1 MKYQIVYTQGYIKQ
15 FSKLDK
21 QVQLNVNNWIKK
33 HILSSEDPRNYGKP
47 LECNFKDYWRY
58 RIGDYRLLVKIVDDK
73 AIIFAIKIGHRKE
86 IYK

>member
-1 MKYQIVYTQGYIKQ
+1 MKYQIVYTHDFVKQ

-33 HILSSEDPRNYGKP
+33 HIIQVEDPRIYGKP
-47 LECNFKDYWRY
+47 LQGFLSEYWRY
-58 RIGDYRLLVKIVDDK
+58 RIGDYRLLVKIIDEK
-73 AIIFAIKIGHRKE
+73 AIIFTIKIGHRKE